1 MRNFIGVDL
10 GGTNIRA
17 AIVSEDGTIKCMKK
31 IRKPPGTRCRSC
43 YGNYDFPD

>member
-31 IRKPPGTRCRSC
+31 SESHPNAVQKLLWKL
-43 YGNYDFPD
+43 